1 MSATVFQ
8 DIPAPEVPHP
18 PIPPVP
24 EIVFQEPSFWSGL
37 PPGIV
42 LLITVA
48 AVAGAVAVLWPIVR
62 ALARAIDART
72 SQRFGVPIEVERLQE
87 RVGELEAIQPRL
99 AELEER
105 LDFAERMLTRPPVG
119 EPLRPG
125 DV

>member
-8 DIPAPEVPHP
+8 DIPAPQVPHP
-18 PIPPVP
+18 PIPPIP
-24 EIVFQEPSFWSGL
+24 EIVFQDSSFWSGL

-48 AVAGAVAVLWPIVR
+48 VIAGAVAVLWPIVR

-72 SQRFGVPIEVERLQE
+72 SRRFGVPIEVERLQE
-87 RVGELEAIQPRL
+87 RVAELEAIQPRL

-119 EPLRPG
+119 QPLRPG
-125 DV
+125 DA